1 MTTKQFVVRLVLSIA
16 VIVGLAY
23 VGEWFMPDQFLE
35 ISEGRWCGAMLGW
48 LLVTL
53 LNHRWQSKTKE

>member
-1 MTTKQFVVRLVLSIA
+1 
-16 VIVGLAY
+16 
-23 VGEWFMPDQFLE
+23 MPDQFLE